1 MKRSSGNIK
10 HYRGLL
16 SVLTSWAH
24 IDNKT
29 FWRNNFVWLFSSVR
43 FSLLTSW
50 AHIDNKAF
58 WRNIGPVLKFLSF
71 HSVKPFFMQNISA
84 FLSAWQIVAWG
95 VSCWIFCV
103 LPRHIKNFLFLHELN
118 FRLTFSLGF
127 KDRVGPWSI
136 YKRWRVRF
144 FKDMD
149 KRKKTWP
156 KCWRIL
162 RLGT

>member
-1 MKRSSGNIK
+1 MCSHLEHTLIIRKGLMKKES
-10 HYRGLL
+10 H
-16 SVLTSWAH
+16 
-24 IDNKT
+24 
-29 FWRNNFVWLFSSVR
+29 
-43 FSLLTSW
+43 
-50 AHIDNKAF
+50 F
-58 WRNIGPVLKFLSF
+58 WRNISPRQYPDLFKFLSF
-71 HSVKPFFMQNISA
+71 HSAKPFFMQNISA

-144 FKDMD
+144 FKGYGQ
-149 KRKKTWP
+149 KKKDLTFVQIIFEILFFSW
-156 KCWRIL
+156 WWSWTIIL
-162 RLGT
+162 RKYLFQKNSSRI